1 MTSSSELLLLV
12 DPAWRPTDLEPD
24 PPAETAIGAWLI
36 HADGTRSRFQPNPVY
51 RPSTPDS
58 PFDPVDAELRR
69 LATGAPMTQALY
81 ETLRDV
87 DLSLATDLAGTPLV
101 RPAPDGIP
109 SLLVTTSPP
118 LRTYADAPAWLDVT
132 LTDLATALP
141 SSGLD
146 VLLNPGS
153 PASLRLTTPALHKAA
168 HPPPPPR

>member
-1 MTSSSELLLLV
+1 MTSDELLLLV
-12 DPAWRPTDLEPD
+12 DPAWRPTEQMPD

-36 HADGTRSRFQPNPVY
+36 RADGTRSRFQPNPVY

-69 LATGAPMTQALY
+69 LATGAQGTDALY

-87 DLSLATDLAGTPLV
+87 DLALAIDASGTPLI

-118 LRTYADAPAWLDVT
+118 LRASVDAPAWTDVT
-132 LTDLATALP
+132 LADLA
-141 SSGLD
+141 SSGAH

-153 PASLRLTTPALHKAA
+153 AASMRLNPEALRTAA
-168 HPPPPPR
+168 HTPG